1 MTPAATAMLASK
13 VRVAREGI
21 AHCIA
26 DMNHELRVGS
36 ENETQAYLIPRPRA
50 WIGGWKLDEPIAV
63 QYYFCYFCHSAHT
76 QLSR

>member
-36 ENETQAYLIPRPRA
+36 ENETQAYLIPRSRA

-63 QYYFCYFCHSAHT
+63 QYYFCYLF
-76 QLSR
+76 R